1 MHPVKLREG
10 FRECTSLP
18 LPVPHRGKEADSGMP
33 SSSLI
38 GRRALYTVVAST
50 GPSGQIL
57 HAEGERRG
65 ARGEAPLFRR
75 RELGRVQGAGGG
87 AANAQGEHPD
97 FPLTVY
103 VFSLLISNF
112 TFRTSWA
119 KNERKQASLKFTN
132 GLRNR
137 KDIMTSAKFPSFLE
151 GDDASDERS
160 GKAAAGA
167 GEGAKNLKTE
177 LSELQVQFVDA
188 INELEKTRSLL
199 RVQVWRCAQFWA
211 LAWIVK

>member
-1 MHPVKLREG
+1 
-10 FRECTSLP
+10 
-18 LPVPHRGKEADSGMP
+18 
-33 SSSLI
+33 
-38 GRRALYTVVAST
+38 
-50 GPSGQIL
+50 
-57 HAEGERRG
+57 
-65 ARGEAPLFRR
+65 
-75 RELGRVQGAGGG
+75 
-87 AANAQGEHPD
+87 
-97 FPLTVY
+97 
-103 VFSLLISNF
+103 
-112 TFRTSWA
+112 
-119 KNERKQASLKFTN
+119 
-132 GLRNR
+132 
-137 KDIMTSAKFPSFLE
+137 MTSAKFPSFLE